1 MLLASIQGH
10 NSRVDK
16 HKLPSHGSHLLELP
30 VSGAAPTALLERAME
45 ILGCFDPQHNALTL
59 TEISQ
64 LTGLPLSSCHRITAT
79 LADGGFLSKGADRRF
94 RVGTRLWTIA
104 QHAPLSDRLRESALP
119 TLARLYEETGEN
131 VTLAVLDR
139 GQALYVDRLV
149 GERSVP
155 TISRAGGHLPLHTT
169 GVGKVLL
176 AYQPASAIEAYLS
189 QPLAKPTMQSITD
202 PDALR
207 RDLVEVRE
215 RGYSITRQEMT
226 PGSGSIA
233 VPVMRGGK
241 CVAAVGVIVHLARLD
256 VNRLVATLTKAAT
269 SIAAGLDAD

>member
-1 MLLASIQGH
+1 
-10 NSRVDK
+10 
-16 HKLPSHGSHLLELP
+16 
-30 VSGAAPTALLERAME
+30 ME
-45 ILGCFDPQHNALTL
+45 ILGCFDPAHHELTL
-59 TEISQ
+59 TEIAE
-64 LTGLPLSSCHRITAT
+64 LTKLPMSTCHRIVAT
-79 LADGGFLSKGADRRF
+79 LVDGGFLSKGSDRKF

-139 GQALYVDRLV
+139 GQALYVDRIV

-176 AYQPASAIEAYLS
+176 AFQPEEMIEKYLAR
-189 QPLAKPTMQSITD
+189 PLAKPTLNSVTD

-207 RDLVEVRE
+207 TELAEVRA
-215 RGYSITRQEMT
+215 RGYSVTRQEMT
-226 PGSGSIA
+226 AGSGSIA
-233 VPVMRGGK
+233 VPIRSQGRV
-241 CVAAVGVIVHLARLD
+241 VAAVGVIVHMARL
-256 VNRLVATLTKAAT
+256 NESRLVASLKNAAE
-269 SIAAGLDAD
+269 SITRELELARQQ

>member
-1 MLLASIQGH
+1 MSPARAQTG
-10 NSRVDK
+10 
-16 HKLPSHGSHLLELP
+16 
-30 VSGAAPTALLERAME
+30 APTALLERAME
-45 ILGCFDPQHNALTL
+45 ILGCFDPTHHDLTL
-59 TEISQ
+59 TEIAE
-64 LTGLPLSSCHRITAT
+64 LTKLPMSTCHRIVAT
-79 LADGGFLSKGADRRF
+79 LVEGGFLSKGSDRKF

-131 VTLAVLDR
+131 ITLAVLDR

-176 AYQPASAIEAYLS
+176 AYQSPAAIERYLTT
-189 QPLAKPTMQSITD
+189 PLVKPMPQSIVE

-207 RDLVEVRE
+207 AELAEVRV
-215 RGYSITRQEMT
+215 RGYAITRQEMT
-226 PGSGSIA
+226 AGSGSIA
-233 VPVMRGGK
+233 VPIMRNGK

-256 VNRLVATLTKAAT
+256 TNRLVATLTQAAA
-269 SIAAGLDAD
+269 SISRELDEGTR

>member
-1 MLLASIQGH
+1 M
-10 NSRVDK
+10 D
-16 HKLPSHGSHLLELP
+16 
-30 VSGAAPTALLERAME
+30 
-45 ILGCFDPQHNALTL
+45 ILGCFGPMHQALTL
-59 TEISQ
+59 TELSE
-64 LTGLPLSSCHRITAT
+64 LTKLPVSSCHRIIGT
-79 LADGGFLSKGADRRF
+79 LVEGGFLIKGADRKY

-139 GQALYVDRLV
+139 GQALYVDRIV

-155 TISRAGGHLPLHTT
+155 TISRSGAHLPLHTT

-176 AYQPASAIEAYLS
+176 AFQSDEVIEKYLAR
-189 QPLAKPTMQSITD
+189 PLAKPTTQSVTD

-207 RDLVEVRE
+207 RELAEVRA

-226 PGSGSIA
+226 AGSGSIA
-233 VPVMRGGK
+233 VPIRSQGRV
-241 CVAAVGVIVHLARLD
+241 VAAVGVIVHVAKL
-256 VNRLVATLTKAAT
+256 NESRLVASLKKASEAISRELEQSRT
-269 SIAAGLDAD
+269 M